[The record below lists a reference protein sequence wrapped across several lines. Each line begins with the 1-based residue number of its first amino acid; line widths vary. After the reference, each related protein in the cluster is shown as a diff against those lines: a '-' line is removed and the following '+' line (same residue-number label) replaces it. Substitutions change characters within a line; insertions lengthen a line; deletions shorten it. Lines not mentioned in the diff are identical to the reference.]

1 MPKRASVVEKALSE
15 SGYRITRPRQAV
27 IEVITRSRRSLSPED
42 VLSRARKID
51 PEVGLATVY
60 RTLDMLQ
67 SLGQL
72 QRVRIGSKGYTVAC
86 AEPHPHF
93 HLVCEKCRGVTEMD
107 ADQHLKLLAK
117 RLKAIGFTRTSNAI
131 EIVGVCARCQAGP
144 GKAGLRSAAA

>member
-1 MPKRASVVEKALSE
+1 MLKRAATIERALSE
-15 SGYRITRPRQAV
+15 SGYRITKPRQAV

-42 VLSRARKID
+42 VLARARKID

-72 QRVRIGSKGYTVAC
+72 QRVRIGSKGYAVAC
-86 AEPHPHF
+86 AEPELHV

-107 ADQHLKLLAK
+107 ADLHLKLLAK
-117 RLKAIGFTRTSNAI
+117 RLKAAGFTRTSNAI
-131 EIVGVCARCQAGP
+131 EIVGVCAKCRP
-144 GKAGLRSAAA
+144 TRV